1 MKIVVDRRIERLY
14 EEYLSLIE
22 DLREKSKEE
31 RFGLYESKTE
41 ILFPHAK
48 KIVHLE
54 DQLNEN
60 RKDYQRKFKEWFFV
74 ICKSSFSNGRF
85 GETCFEFYKKEI
97 IKKII

>member
-41 ILFPHAK
+41 ILF
-48 KIVHLE
+48 
-54 DQLNEN
+54 
-60 RKDYQRKFKEWFFV
+60 
-74 ICKSSFSNGRF
+74 SSR
-85 GETCFEFYKKEI
+85 
-97 IKKII
+97 